1 MLCFDLQK
9 IYPIY
14 QNADVV
20 VLASP
25 MYYHAISGQLKCAFD
40 RLFAIAELSPD
51 YVQPKKECVLLMA
64 TEEDTEWNF
73 APVKAYYKGL
83 LTRIGWTNSGAV
95 YAGGNTKTGDILNKS
110 EQLRQAEELGKSI

>member
-64 TEEDTEWNF
+64 AEEDTEWNF
-73 APVKAYYKGL
+73 AHVKAYYEGL
-83 LTRIGWTNSGAV
+83 LTRIGWTNPA
-95 YAGGNTKTGDILNKS
+95 YT
-110 EQLRQAEELGKSI
+110 